1 VSSVGAQWAPY
12 HVRQWREDYQKIR
25 VALMDL
31 LVNRRILWTV
41 LRDLSGRRSLREYAG
56 PIVGAQQMS
65 FAAYNVSMVRQM
77 VDDGKDALSLVNLL
91 RDIAQHPEEISRR
104 WYVAQWNPDFR
115 EVAERRFDAL
125 VGKGRRHLTREI
137 VQTDLRRLTVRT
149 ARVVSWTNEHVAHR
163 ARRPT
168 TAATF
173 RDLRLAIENI
183 NRIANRYAAL
193 LHDREVVMPV
203 IPEQWRQV
211 TWARRRRGRRLR

>member
-1 VSSVGAQWAPY
+1 MSAQWAPY

-25 VALMDL
+25 VVLMEL
-31 LVNRRILWTV
+31 LMNRRILWTL
-41 LRDLSGRRSLREYAG
+41 LRDLSGRRSLRYYAG
-56 PIVGAQQMS
+56 TIVGAQQMS

-77 VDDGKDALSLVNLL
+77 VDDDKDTLSLLNLL
-91 RDIAQHPEEISRR
+91 RDIAEHPEEISRR
-104 WYVAQWNPDFR
+104 WYVAQWNPDFH

-149 ARVVSWTNEHVAHR
+149 ARVVKWTNEHVAHR

-173 RDLRLAIENI
+173 RDLRFAIENI
-183 NRIANRYAAL
+183 NRIANKYAAL

-203 IPEQWRQV
+203 IQEQWRQV
-211 TWARRRRGRRLR
+211 TWARRRRARRLR

>member
-1 VSSVGAQWAPY
+1 
-12 HVRQWREDYQKIR
+12 
-25 VALMDL
+25 
-31 LVNRRILWTV
+31 
-41 LRDLSGRRSLREYAG
+41 
-56 PIVGAQQMS
+56 
-65 FAAYNVSMVRQM
+65 MVRQM